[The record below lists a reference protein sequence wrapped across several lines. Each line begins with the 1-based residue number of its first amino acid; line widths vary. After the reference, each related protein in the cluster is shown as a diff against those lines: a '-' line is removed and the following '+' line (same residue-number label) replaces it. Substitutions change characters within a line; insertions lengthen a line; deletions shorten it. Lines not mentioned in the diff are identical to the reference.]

1 MALANTAPAAAGD
14 FRLSKPAEL
23 TLFAL
28 CVAQAVFLAAS
39 FALGHWMIDTD
50 GHGVVTDFVNVWAA
64 GGLVLEG
71 HPVAV
76 YDPTIHKAAEDAA
89 LGRGFD
95 GYFPWFYPP
104 PFLFVAT
111 LLALMPYLTAFA
123 VWVLVTF
130 PAYAFTIR
138 AIIGHRLGLL
148 LAFAFPAVTSN
159 AIVGQNGFV
168 TAALLGSS
176 LLAMERRPILSG
188 VLLGLLAY
196 KPHFGLLFPLV
207 LAVSGRWRVF
217 LAAAATV
224 AVMVVLSWF
233 AFGAATCEAFVRS
246 LPLASQSMLR
256 DGHGDFSKMH
266 SALGLVRALGGGDT
280 LAFVLQT
287 MLTGVSAIVVC
298 VMWRRKVAFDMQAA
312 ALATAALLAT
322 PYLYVYDLVVL
333 AIPMAFLIRAARASG
348 FLRGEIAWLGAASLC
363 ILLFPAVHA
372 PIGLAAVLIV
382 AMLVIRRAY
391 FPPAKTTLG
400 SALQDRAVA

>member
-1 MALANTAPAAAGD
+1 MALADTAPAAAGD

-23 TLFAL
+23 TIFAL

-39 FALGHWMIDTD
+39 FALGYWMVDTD
-50 GHGVVTDFVNVWAA
+50 GRGVVTDFVNVWAA
-64 GGLVLEG
+64 GRLVLEG
-71 HPVAV
+71 HPLSV
-76 YDPTIHKAAEDAA
+76 YDWTIHKAAEEAA

-95 GYFPWFYPP
+95 VYFPWFYPP
-104 PFLFVAT
+104 PFLFVAS

-130 PAYAFTIR
+130 PAYALTIR

-148 LAFAFPAVTSN
+148 FAFAFPAVTSN
-159 AIVGQNGFV
+159 AMVGQNGFV

-176 LLAMERRPILSG
+176 LLTMERRPILSG

-217 LAAAATV
+217 FAAGATAALM
-224 AVMVVLSWF
+224 AVVSWLT
-233 AFGAATCEAFVRS
+233 FGAATCEAFLRS
-246 LPLASQSMLR
+246 LPLASQYVLR

-266 SALGLVRALGGGDT
+266 SALSLVRALGGGDT
-280 LAFVLQT
+280 LASVLQT
-287 MLTGVSAIVVC
+287 TLTGVSAIVVC
-298 VMWRRKVAFDMQAA
+298 MLWRRKVAFDMQAA

-348 FLRGEIAWLGAASLC
+348 FLRGEIAWLAVASLC

-382 AMLVIRRAY
+382 AVLVIRRAY
-391 FPPAKTTLG
+391 AGAASALSP
-400 SALQDRAVA
+400 ALQDRIAA

>member
-1 MALANTAPAAAGD
+1 MALDTAPAPTGD

-23 TLFAL
+23 TLFAF

-39 FALGHWMIDTD
+39 FALGHWMVDTE
-50 GHGVVTDFVNVWAA
+50 GRGVVTDFVNVWAA
-64 GGLVLEG
+64 GQLVLEG
-71 HPVAV
+71 HSLSV
-76 YDPTIHKAAEDAA
+76 YDWTIHKAAEAAA
-89 LGRGFD
+89 LGRGFE

-104 PFLFVAT
+104 PFLFVAS
-111 LLALMPYLTAFA
+111 LLALMPYLMAFA
-123 VWVLVTF
+123 VWMLVTF
-130 PAYAFTIR
+130 PAYALTVR

-159 AIVGQNGFV
+159 AMVGQNGFV

-217 LAAAATV
+217 GAAAATV
-224 AVMVVLSWF
+224 AIMAVVSWL

-246 LPLASQSMLR
+246 LPLASQFVLR
-256 DGHGDFSKMH
+256 DGHGDFSKIH

-280 LAFVLQT
+280 LAWVLQT
-287 MLTGVSAIVVC
+287 MLTAVSAIVVC
-298 VMWRRKVAFDMQAA
+298 VLWRRKVPFDLQAA
-312 ALATAALLAT
+312 ALAAAALLAT

-333 AIPMAFLIRAARASG
+333 AIPMAFLIRTARVTG
-348 FLRGEIAWLGAASLC
+348 FLRGEIVWLAAANLC

-372 PIGLAAVLIV
+372 PIGLVAVLIV
-382 AMLVIRRAY
+382 AMLVVRRACLS
-391 FPPAKTTLG
+391 PAKTALAP
-400 SALQDRAVA
+400 ALQDRAVA